1 MTLPRRDLLK
11 TIALSPGAA
20 ALPGGADDIPWPAG
34 PLYAPVTVS
43 MYSVYV
49 PACLVED
56 RLPGGLSETTRGRR
70 AAVRGGLV
78 VWTSMSMPDALTTLR
93 LLETKGLQVRPCP
106 AGRDAAL
113 AESSRGLITACD
125 WLETLRRPDKPFVVQ
140 VRLRLTPALWS
151 LTQRLARE
159 GRLDPA
165 AGVNEEAGSL

>member
-11 TIALSPGAA
+11 AIALSPGAA
-20 ALPGGADDIPWPAG
+20 ALSGGADDIPWPAG
-34 PLYAPVTVS
+34 PLYTPVTVS

-56 RLPGGLSETTRGRR
+56 RMPGGLSETTRGRR

-78 VWTSMSMPDALTTLR
+78 IWTSMSMPDALTTMR
-93 LLETKGLQVRPCP
+93 HLEKKGLQVRPCP
-106 AGRDAAL
+106 GGRDAAL

-125 WLETLRRPDKPFVVQ
+125 WLETMRRPDNPFVVQ
-140 VRLRLTPALWS
+140 VRLRLTPALWT

-165 AGVNEEAGSL
+165 AGVNEEAGSM

>member
-11 TIALSPGAA
+11 AMALSPGGV
-20 ALPGGADDIPWPAG
+20 ALPGGADDTPWSGG
-34 PLYAPVTVS
+34 PLYAAVTVS
-43 MYSVYV
+43 MYSIYV

-78 VWTSMSMPDALTTLR
+78 IWTSMSMPDALTTLR
-93 LLETKGLQVRPCP
+93 HLEKKGLQVRPCP

-113 AESSRGLITACD
+113 AESNRGLITACD
-125 WLETLRRPDKPFVVQ
+125 WLETVRRPDKPFVVQ
-140 VRLRLTPALWS
+140 VRLRLTPTLWS

-159 GRLDPA
+159 GRLDPS
-165 AGVNEEAGSL
+165 AGLLS